1 MSDQDK
7 TVKISAETWS
17 KLQTLNQ
24 TELKDI
30 ELVVEEAVQAYL
42 KNLETG
48 SLSHGQPQNALRRPE
63 ATFKPQTHLRQ
74 IPVVPGEAAVL
85 FIDVQNYNC
94 HKDGAEMQGLP
105 PVTLLISGP
114 SFAFYLSHYVPIEH
128 GIACHPGAPVDGPQD
143 AELSRG
149 VTALPLLHHFDPT
162 LALGVPCLADK
173 SILIAVS
180 YKSARTNPCRTQ
192 RWIIGGRGWR
202 KLLRSGCS

>member
-1 MSDQDK
+1 MSDQHK

-17 KLQTLNQ
+17 KLQTLSQ
-24 TELKDI
+24 TEPKNIDI
-30 ELVVEEAVQAYL
+30 VVEDALQAYL

-48 SLSHGQPQNALRRPE
+48 SLSNGQPQNALRRPE

-114 SFAFYLSHYVPIEH
+114 SSAFYLSHYVPNIQH
-128 GIACHPGAPVDGPQD
+128 LTSCHPGAPVDGLPD

-149 VTALPLLHHFDPT
+149 VTAHPLLHHFDPT
-162 LALGVPCLADK
+162 LALDVLYLADE
-173 SILIAVS
+173 STLIDVS
-180 YKSARTNPCRTQ
+180 F
-192 RWIIGGRGWR
+192 
-202 KLLRSGCS
+202 